1 MLRRVIVPGMDRKLI
16 VLRRK
21 LRKFAQLIENAY
33 KYRIFITLTF
43 AEDVSDGEASTALKN
58 FFQWLRDHGYEFKY
72 FWVKELT
79 KSGRIHY
86 HVILFSNTFIPKPDA
101 SGWKCGMSNVQMVQK
116 GVYRYVSKYLPKQS
130 IPGRMYGY
138 SRGILNE
145 YNKIPLWLWDKSNDA
160 G

>member
-1 MLRRVIVPGMDRKLI
+1 MVYRRVIVPESDRKLL

-43 AEDVSDGEASTALKN
+43 AEDVSDGEASTVLKN

-79 KSGRIHY
+79 KRGRIHY
-86 HVILFSNTFIPKPDA
+86 HVILFSNTFIPKPDC
-101 SGWKCGMSNVQMVQK
+101 SGWRSGMSNIQLINETIDS
-116 GVYRYVSKYLPKQS
+116 RSYVW
-130 IPGRMYGY
+130 I
-138 SRGILNE
+138 
-145 YNKIPLWLWDKSNDA
+145 
-160 G
+160 